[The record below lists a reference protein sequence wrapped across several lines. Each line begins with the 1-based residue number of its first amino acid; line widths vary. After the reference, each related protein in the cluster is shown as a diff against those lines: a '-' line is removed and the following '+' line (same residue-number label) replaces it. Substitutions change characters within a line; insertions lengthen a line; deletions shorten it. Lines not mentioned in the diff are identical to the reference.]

1 VATDYDA
8 SLLSDLDGC
17 EGYLAEAFDV
27 SSDEAANRVA
37 KRIRAEV
44 GRLDVI
50 VNNAGVM
57 SFYPV
62 SEAPTSMTVAAFS
75 VNTFGPLRTVRAC
88 LDLLIESRGR
98 IVNISSESAP
108 LRTPFQSYASS
119 KMALEA
125 LSDVLRRE
133 LQLFGVHVAIVRPG
147 AIGTE
152 LLEDVQQ
159 VRNELQNSRFDKFFR
174 RFAAGVAK
182 RIPKHPSTPAEV
194 AEVVFAAATDEKRR
208 VLYRVNNDRVLRILS
223 WLPAGLTDRILAG
236 NFTR

>member
-1 VATDYDA
+1 MATDYDA
-8 SLLSDLDGC
+8 SLLKDLDGR
-17 EGYLAEAFDV
+17 EGFLVAAFDV
-27 SSDEAANRVA
+27 GSDEAADLVA
-37 KRIRAEV
+37 ERIRAEV

-62 SEAPTSMTVAAFS
+62 SEAPTSLTVNAFS
-75 VNTFGPLRTVRAC
+75 INTFGPLRAVRAC
-88 LDLLIESRGR
+88 LDLLIDSRGR
-98 IVNISSESAP
+98 VVNISSESAP

-133 LQLFGVHVAIVRPG
+133 LRLVGVGVAVVRPG

-159 VRNELQNSRFDKFFR
+159 VRNELENSRFQKFFR
-174 RFAAGVAK
+174 AFAAAVA
-182 RIPKHPSTPAEV
+182 RRMPKNPSTPAEV
-194 AEVVFAAATDEKRR
+194 AEVVYRAATEGKPR
-208 VLYRVNNDRVLRILS
+208 VLYRVNNDWALRVLS
-223 WLPAGLTDRILAG
+223 WLPAGLTDRLMSGKIK
-236 NFTR
+236 R